1 MATDSIFRTIV
12 LNDAKSIEAFV
23 NAVEESARFSKRNP
37 MPKVESETLTT
48 KEEIIELLDKLRLD
62 E

>member
-37 MPKVESETLTT
+37 MPKVESHDLTR
-48 KEEIIELLDKLRLD
+48 EELIEIFGEPSK
-62 E
+62 